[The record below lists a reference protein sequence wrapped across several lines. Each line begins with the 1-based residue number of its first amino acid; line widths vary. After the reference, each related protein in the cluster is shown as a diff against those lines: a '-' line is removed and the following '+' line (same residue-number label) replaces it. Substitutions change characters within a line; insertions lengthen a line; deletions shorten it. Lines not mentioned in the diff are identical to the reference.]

1 MRIDRFLCLAVITLP
16 VVLGGCADSLSGLR
30 AVYGGELWGAEEPV
44 ATSYDLGKR
53 LFADGHYGLA
63 VQQFETAVARNPGSV
78 DALNGLAATF
88 DRLERFDQA
97 ERLYL
102 RALALEPDSVNTL
115 NNLGY
120 SYLIQGKYRLA
131 MTYLSD
137 AQTLDSTNPMIA
149 HNYQKSRA
157 ALNLETRAFVAASIQ
172 AERDTQLAGAPG
184 PASVGDVA
192 PVPAETE
199 PTVRIVTLGYV

>member
-1 MRIDRFLCLAVITLP
+1 MRIDRFLCLAAFTLP
-16 VVLGGCADSLSGLR
+16 LVLGGCADTLSGLR
-30 AVYGGELWGAEEPV
+30 AVYGGELWGAENSV

-53 LFADGHYGLA
+53 HFADGRYGLA
-63 VQQFETAVARNPGSV
+63 VQQFETAVAQNPGSV
-78 DALNGLAATF
+78 EALNGLAATF
-88 DRLERFDQA
+88 DRLQRFDQA

-102 RALALEPDSVNTL
+102 RALALQPDSAHIL

-131 MTYLSD
+131 MAYLSD
-137 AQTLDSTNPMIA
+137 AQALDSTNPMIA
-149 HNYQKSRA
+149 HNYQKSKA

-172 AERDTQLAGAPG
+172 AERETQLARA
-184 PASVGDVA
+184 AEAATVGDAA

-199 PTVRIVTLGYV
+199 TQ